1 MRKRQD
7 RSCFIII
14 IIEMRSW
21 IKNADIKQII
31 TKIEPT
37 VRHFSNNL
45 LMCCQSEM
53 LICVSD
59 GKKAQIKITFSLYL
73 IPSKIFSIPT
83 KAMVSFSL

>member
-7 RSCFIII
+7 RSSFIII

-21 IKNADIKQII
+21 IKNTDIKQII

-45 LMCCQSEM
+45 LMVKR
-53 LICVSD
+53 L
-59 GKKAQIKITFSLYL
+59 KLK
-73 IPSKIFSIPT
+73 
-83 KAMVSFSL
+83 